1 MKLSLFPFLL
11 LVYCLTF
18 CRAGAT
24 SVWAQEAVDAAAAAG
39 SVDGS
44 LYDAPAAD
52 QKMEGFNLV
61 GYNETG
67 SKSWDINGDKA
78 DITGDQV
85 AVTNVNAN
93 AYGEESMNL
102 KAMKGRIDKVT
113 GDVSLERNVVITSDQ
128 GRQMKTDS
136 LEWQRERDLVS
147 TLDKVHLTDD
157 NMVVEG
163 TGLQAHPTLKDA
175 RLNSDVKA
183 DIAME
188 GDTDNRIQVTS
199 DGPMEVDQM
208 SMRAIFRDNVVAVEL
223 ASGRRMKADMMEI
236 YFDKE
241 SRKIREIICV
251 GNVELH
257 QGINVTY
264 SERLVY
270 KADQQRVV
278 LSGKPKLLIDTG
290 NVDTQKAFQ
299 Y

>member
-1 MKLSLFPFLL
+1 MKLSSFPFLS
-11 LVYCLTF
+11 LVFCLTF
-18 CRAGAT
+18 GLTGAIG
-24 SVWAQEAVDAAAAAG
+24 VRAQEAVDEAAAE

-44 LYDAPAAD
+44 LYDTPAVD

-136 LEWQRERDLVS
+136 LEWQREQDLVS
-147 TLDKVHLTDD
+147 TPDKVHLTDD

-175 RLNSDVKA
+175 RLNSDVRA

-199 DGPMEVDQM
+199 DGPMEVDQL

-257 QGINVTY
+257 QGVNVTY

-290 NVDTQKAFQ
+290 NVDTQKVFQ